1 MPTLPQA
8 YWLHSRVLYWTKLEE
23 RQRTVFPD
31 EGIALQASRLP
42 ALPCNGFTGSQ
53 TQCLTLRSSRLATTG
68 HSRPP
73 FHSGPFVPSRR
84 SRLNF
89 DVRPQGTTLLRT
101 RRSSSMSVC
110 PACGSDSISRIE
122 PVVVSLHLPTHKC
135 TSCGA
140 RLTTRLGVGA
150 IAYVVV
156 GFGLMLT
163 VMLLHEAS
171 KSVPELSAGI
181 RAIAA
186 VSLLAGVFGFA
197 ANRVLRNI
205 EFRLWRPRS

>member
-1 MPTLPQA
+1 
-8 YWLHSRVLYWTKLEE
+8 
-23 RQRTVFPD
+23 
-31 EGIALQASRLP
+31 
-42 ALPCNGFTGSQ
+42 
-53 TQCLTLRSSRLATTG
+53 
-68 HSRPP
+68 
-73 FHSGPFVPSRR
+73 
-84 SRLNF
+84 
-89 DVRPQGTTLLRT
+89 
-101 RRSSSMSVC
+101 MSVC

-135 TSCGA
+135 TSCDA

-171 KSVPELSAGI
+171 KSVPELSSGI

-186 VSLLAGVFGFA
+186 VSLLGGVFGFA